1 MSLTEQTRQIVKL
14 AWSRMLRLEDTDL
27 DLGDPSVRVEAV
39 EDDAAAVTFVRLFD
53 RTVIFGPSEVVGDA
67 RRLDDDLLAQERT
80 LLDLV
85 RAHHGGARA
94 LGAAQ
99 LFYCEEPPQVSP
111 PSGVAVSF
119 EPEHVAELMAACPA
133 DDVAGSG
140 LADAVWAATLVA
152 DRASPQ
158 DPQIAEEQVLSAAG
172 REVWQQMI
180 AQLGVLSHPEHRGR
194 GHGRCIAAVAMEEA
208 FVDGLIPQWRAAL
221 ENPSSR
227 RAAIRL
233 GFTLA
238 GSQTTVVL
246 E

>member
-14 AWSRMLRLEDTDL
+14 AWCRMLGLEDTAL

-39 EDDAAAVTFVRLFD
+39 EGDAAAVTFVRIFD
-53 RTVIFGPSEVVGDA
+53 RAALFGPAEVVGDA
-67 RRLDDDLLAQERT
+67 RGVADDALAREAT

-85 RAHHGGARA
+85 RAHHTGARA
-94 LGAAQ
+94 LGAAD
-99 LFYCEEPPQVSP
+99 LFYCEEPPQASP
-111 PSGVAVSF
+111 PAGIAVSF
-119 EPEHVAELMAACPA
+119 DTEHVTDLMAACPA

-140 LADAVWAATLVA
+140 LADAVWAAALVA
-152 DRASPQ
+152 DRTSRQ
-158 DPQIAEEQVLSAAG
+158 DPQIAEEQVLAAAG

-194 GHGRCIAAVAMEEA
+194 GHGRSIAAVAMEEA
-208 FVDGLIPQWRAAL
+208 FVDGLIPQWRAAW
-221 ENPSSR
+221 ENPASR
-227 RAAIRL
+227 RAATRL

-238 GSQTTVVL
+238 GSQTTVAL